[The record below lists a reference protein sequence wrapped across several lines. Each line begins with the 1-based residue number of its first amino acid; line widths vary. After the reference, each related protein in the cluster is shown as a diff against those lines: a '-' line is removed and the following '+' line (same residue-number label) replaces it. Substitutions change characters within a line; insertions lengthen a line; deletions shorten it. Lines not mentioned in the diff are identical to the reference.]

1 MPLRAVSRGGIRP
14 FSVPPITKTHYQ
26 LPDSQLFCFSISVIA
41 AITGG
46 MLIQLPTSVDD
57 GQRVTVELTIKD
69 GLGYKKV
76 IKFIIEKL

>member
-1 MPLRAVSRGGIRP
+1 
-14 FSVPPITKTHYQ
+14 
-26 LPDSQLFCFSISVIA
+26 
-41 AITGG
+41 

>member
-14 FSVPPITKTHYQ
+14 FSVPPITKTHHQ

-41 AITGG
+41 DITGG